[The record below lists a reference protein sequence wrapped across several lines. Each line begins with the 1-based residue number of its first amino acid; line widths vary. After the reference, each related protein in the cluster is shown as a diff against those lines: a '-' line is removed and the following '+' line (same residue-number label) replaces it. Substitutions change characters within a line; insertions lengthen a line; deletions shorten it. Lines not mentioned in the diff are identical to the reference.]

1 MIAAAPTGAGA
12 STPGSPKLLVKD
24 LLPSSYLKKAG
35 FTEVAE
41 KATTTSKTGVKS
53 CPDGAQEA
61 YQSASNQTGVA
72 SEVLSCTTTK
82 GASALLNEVRSGGSV
97 TSSIPPKRLGSS
109 AVEVSGGGS
118 TYGIYWRRGTN
129 VELVALSTDVSASSS
144 SSTSA
149 TTPPITA
156 AQQKVLSSAAL
167 EQDSLL
173 S

>member
-1 MIAAAPTGAGA
+1 
-12 STPGSPKLLVKD
+12 
-24 LLPSSYLKKAG
+24 
-35 FTEVAE
+35 
-41 KATTTSKTGVKS
+41 
-53 CPDGAQEA
+53 
-61 YQSASNQTGVA
+61 VA